1 VNGDPPIFTN
11 PPLQEYAMSALSTL
25 GFIHTAISLAAVGA
39 GALALFRDGRID
51 PGTRP
56 GFVYLVTTVLTCL
69 SGLFIFAH
77 GGFGK
82 PHLLSIITLATLALA
97 VVARWS
103 RLFGRAAAAVEMV
116 LYSLTF
122 FFHMVPGV
130 TETLT
135 RLPAGAPV
143 FDNPEAAG
151 LAMIH
156 GAMFCVFVAGSVW
169 QVRMRK
175 NPVQPGRFGS
185 A

>member
-1 VNGDPPIFTN
+1 
-11 PPLQEYAMSALSTL
+11 MSSLSML
-25 GFIHTAISLAAVGA
+25 GIIHTAISLAAVGA
-39 GALALFRDGRID
+39 GALGLVRDGRID
-51 PGTRP
+51 PGKRA
-56 GFVYLVTTVLTCL
+56 GAVYVVTTVLTCL

-82 PHLLSIITLATLALA
+82 PHLLAIITLATLALA
-97 VVARWS
+97 AVARWS
-103 RLFGRAAAAVEMV
+103 RLFGRAAVAVETV

-143 FDNPEAAG
+143 FDSPDAAG
-151 LAMIH
+151 LAMIQ
-156 GAMFCVFVAGSVW
+156 GAMFLVFVAGSIW
-169 QVRMRK
+169 QVRMLK
-175 NPVQPGRFGS
+175 ISVQPGRFGS